1 MSKTFE
7 SYFDAIESKKSYL
20 FKIFTDIKS
29 GRDMLG
35 GWEVET
41 LQLIKDLR
49 YDPEFKKLSYRQY
62 PKLRDLH
69 PNLKENILPLFF
81 ENWSS
86 LNKNKLLGLR
96 NLELQNFF
104 IENSLIKKNVEGE
117 YKINTQK
124 LYIFYFGFLIRTY
137 IFEFKY
143 ISSDDK
149 KIEKIEAA
157 IQLFYNKAF
166 PSNSNPTI
174 SKKPTT
180 VSKPLTPKKNEKYR
194 GFTPERPL
202 SKSDIDTTIKLD
214 SISIKYLFLNLF
226 TLDPI
231 HDFQEGAVRIKDH
244 TDIVKDFNK
253 LIRLLRLKES
263 TGRKFGTKRS
273 KDDDDSID
281 KNKKPKRGGGET
293 DLVKMTSYELTIYS
307 IQTVD
312 NFVENFT
319 NFVFSDSLLN
329 VLNIMRNVNRENKLG
344 VYDLQELIIQPA
356 INKLENSEY
365 SYIEV
370 VKDKYIPKIKP
381 LLQKAILQDDLTT
394 EIKKAELE
402 IKQDLYQ
409 LVLTKN
415 NAVLFDVNKVIED
428 INTLSPNNQIIITE
442 AEKSNPDA
450 LKAKIES
457 LKRKILRQF
466 HPDKT
471 KSDTADQFNDVN
483 TNLLEIIRCI
493 QDPNCLSTIKGGG
506 QKGGLNQKDQ
516 KEFLRLMLAHNILY
530 FLRYINV
537 IEDENDDGDISVIF
551 EPVTESMSIKEKNKY
566 YLYNTQLFLILVN
579 YKNILFGNS
588 KTELKRE
595 LLLDLQD
602 LDSLFGPFIEKNN
615 LIIDPG
621 KIEESIY
628 DMVTEIVKQND
639 EDDDDDD
646 DEDDSNI
653 LLQGTNNRNINASQ
667 MIENLM
673 KNRNINENRFV
684 INNAAKAT
692 DNKYGTWL
700 KDKTFCPIPSILDG
714 MALCKFKQDE
724 TETVT
729 GDYLHDSK
737 LQVKGGDMYYTVDL
751 QLQENEVDVLL
762 TMQFGKDGKKDVG
775 FQEFMDLT
783 SGKEDTR
790 LNAANSLRELIDYM
804 LEKYNVLQNSINT
817 RSKYTDVY
825 SDFFEELGDGLIR
838 RLLVKSIGDWSQEMY
853 TVSKKSGIKGHS
865 VETISPSRTNSQN
878 NQFLIGITEDRLSA
892 CRMIFLQKFGENTN
906 GLSIAGAYS
915 TNYKFLYGEF
925 EPLYAL
931 LKKSRGGKK
940 TRKKRRH
947 NRKTKNRRKT

>member
-1 MSKTFE
+1 M
-7 SYFDAIESKKSYL
+7 
-20 FKIFTDIKS
+20 
-29 GRDMLG
+29 
-35 GWEVET
+35 
-41 LQLIKDLR
+41 
-49 YDPEFKKLSYRQY
+49 
-62 PKLRDLH
+62 
-69 PNLKENILPLFF
+69 
-81 ENWSS
+81 
-86 LNKNKLLGLR
+86 
-96 NLELQNFF
+96 
-104 IENSLIKKNVEGE
+104 
-117 YKINTQK
+117 
-124 LYIFYFGFLIRTY
+124 
-137 IFEFKY
+137 
-143 ISSDDK
+143 
-149 KIEKIEAA
+149 
-157 IQLFYNKAF
+157 
-166 PSNSNPTI
+166 
-174 SKKPTT
+174 
-180 VSKPLTPKKNEKYR
+180 
-194 GFTPERPL
+194 
-202 SKSDIDTTIKLD
+202 
-214 SISIKYLFLNLF
+214 
-226 TLDPI
+226 
-231 HDFQEGAVRIKDH
+231 
-244 TDIVKDFNK
+244 
-253 LIRLLRLKES
+253 
-263 TGRKFGTKRS
+263 
-273 KDDDDSID
+273 
-281 KNKKPKRGGGET
+281 
-293 DLVKMTSYELTIYS
+293 
-307 IQTVD
+307 
-312 NFVENFT
+312 
-319 NFVFSDSLLN
+319 
-329 VLNIMRNVNRENKLG
+329 
-344 VYDLQELIIQPA
+344 
-356 INKLENSEY
+356 
-365 SYIEV
+365 
-370 VKDKYIPKIKP
+370 
-381 LLQKAILQDDLTT
+381 
-394 EIKKAELE
+394 
-402 IKQDLYQ
+402 
-409 LVLTKN
+409 
-415 NAVLFDVNKVIED
+415 FDVNKVIED